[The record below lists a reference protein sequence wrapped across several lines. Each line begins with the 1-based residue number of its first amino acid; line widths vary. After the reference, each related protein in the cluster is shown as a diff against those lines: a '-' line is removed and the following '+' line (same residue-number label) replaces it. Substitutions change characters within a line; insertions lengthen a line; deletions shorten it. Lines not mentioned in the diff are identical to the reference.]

1 MLLCFG
7 AGGRSA
13 GHLSAGPDLPR
24 GGPQACALAYH
35 FSRTEKAKKLEDAIC
50 RAIHKA
56 NGEAKEFINTAEE
69 EALHVGTKVADKM
82 AHEAHEAAEK
92 ADNLKNKVHN
102 FADAKK

>member
-1 MLLCFG
+1 MKCKDSNFWIGLGIGLV
-7 AGGRSA
+7 AG
-13 GHLSAGPDLPR
+13 
-24 GGPQACALAYH
+24 ALAYH
-35 FSRTEKAKKLEDAIC
+35 FSRTEKAKKLEDTIC

>member
-1 MLLCFG
+1 M
-7 AGGRSA
+7 
-13 GHLSAGPDLPR
+13 
-24 GGPQACALAYH
+24 AYH
-35 FSRTEKAKKLEDAIC
+35 FSVRRKLKSWKNAIC

-56 NGEAKEFINTAEE
+56 SGEAKEFINTAEE

>member
-1 MLLCFG
+1 MKCKDSNFWIGLG
-7 AGGRSA
+7 IGSVAG
-13 GHLSAGPDLPR
+13 
-24 GGPQACALAYH
+24 ALAYH

-82 AHEAHEAAEK
+82 AHEAHEAADGLTQNEL
-92 ADNLKNKVHN
+92 NLLIIK
-102 FADAKK
+102 DAYLCKSV

>member
-1 MLLCFG
+1 MPCHPQSKW
-7 AGGRSA
+7 RSQ
-13 GHLSAGPDLPR
+13 GV
-24 GGPQACALAYH
+24 
-35 FSRTEKAKKLEDAIC
+35 
-50 RAIHKA
+50 
-56 NGEAKEFINTAEE
+56 INTAEE